1 MSLSFRPL
9 FIAAI
14 CLMLAVAAYPQTV
27 TGTLDGR
34 VTDQAGA
41 VVPAVKITARST
53 QTGVERATQS
63 NEVGYFQMSFLPL
76 GQYELRAEAAG
87 FATLIVK
94 EVEVTLN
101 KTVTIPIALKVSAVQ
116 ESVTVSDVAPLID
129 LASGQIG
136 RSIDSTLAGS
146 LPIGG
151 RNFLGLTRVL
161 PGFQTNPTSGQDNP
175 TLSSGSSVSFNG
187 TGTRATSFL
196 TDGVANDDIQEN
208 QHRQPVNL
216 STIKEMQ
223 VLTDN
228 FAPEFGRAFGAV
240 VLVQTKSGNNQM
252 HGEAYWYLQ
261 NSALNAR
268 GFFANAAGSRVD
280 PATGQTVPNVRK
292 AVSQSHR
299 AGGTAGGAIV
309 KDRLFY
315 FGSLE
320 RFWEPGMLS
329 TTTYLLP
336 PEWRTPRVDPAVPDA
351 AARREWVQ
359 SIIDRF
365 PANLTP
371 NNAPV
376 SAWAYTVPLPRSSH
390 THDYSGRGDWRIS
403 DSDLVYGRYQFSNF
417 YFGRGEEIVKGENV
431 KQDHRFQSVG
441 LTHTHVFTPSTTG
454 EFRFGFGRR
463 RMLVD
468 FLDPQD
474 YPPIVRWT
482 FTGFAPIIGNA
493 SAYPIRRYQND
504 FQYVYN
510 LATQLSSKHTLKF
523 GADIRRI
530 QLNDRAEN
538 YNRGFWTFGSQAP
551 YSGMENFL
559 RGVVT
564 TFQKGYGAAYV
575 GLRMTE
581 LNFYGQDEF
590 RVASNLTLNLG
601 FRFES
606 VGAPGEVNDLY
617 DAGYGTDNYIEPR
630 FGFAYS
636 PSAQSGFLAKLTG
649 GPGNTSIRGGF
660 GMFHGRIFQ
669 SIFGQIGANSRF
681 NPPNGAAPT
690 WTDPNMSVVDP
701 TGGYVFAPGPPT
713 TQVSLTAI
721 NPNLGMPYTE
731 QWNFT
736 VERQLPWDGAFQA
749 SYIGNRGIGLLFYNQ
764 PNRAQFPFTSTQP
777 ASYSGAANFP
787 GVRFDKIDPNLFNAN
802 PATGYISIQQPRTQA
817 RRIDGRYGGILEV
830 SNASWSYYNALQLQY
845 VQRSRK
851 GLSMQAGYTWSSNID
866 TGTEAT
872 FVGAGDQNGTVSELD
887 SARSMRGPSRLSQPH
902 RFTVSYLYDLPFFR
916 TQKGPANWNPVL
928 AGLVGRA
935 LGGWQISGFN
945 VFASGNPFTA
955 FLGYDLNGDGVNND
969 RPFLLDPS
977 ILGKSVDN
985 GRVDP
990 ATGLKYSQGQLPV
1003 SAFWPTADIAATRI
1017 WPWYPGSKIAGSLGR
1032 NTFRMHGQNEWNV
1045 SFIKNVRLY
1054 GERHHVQFR
1063 AEMFNLFN
1071 RVQFDMPAFLSTV
1084 DTGVAGYRLQPR
1096 FGEITATRNSSRW
1109 MQMSLRY
1116 WF

>member
-1 MSLSFRPL
+1 MKRSLRL
-9 FIAAI
+9 FFLAAI
-14 CLMLAVAAYPQTV
+14 CLLLTVAANPQTV

-41 VVPAVKITARST
+41 VVPGVKITAKSPE
-53 QTGVERATQS
+53 TGVERTTQS
-63 NEVGYFQMSFLPL
+63 NEVGYFQLPFLPL
-76 GQYELRAEAAG
+76 GPYEVRAAAQG
-87 FATLIVK
+87 FTTVITK
-94 EVEVTLN
+94 DVEVTLN
-101 KTVTIPIALKVSAVQ
+101 KTTTISLVLKVSTVQ

-129 LASGQIG
+129 LASGQVR
-136 RSIDSTLAGS
+136 RSIDTTLAGS

-151 RNFLGLTRVL
+151 RSFLGLTRLL
-161 PGFQTNPTSGQDNP
+161 PGFQTNPTSGQDNY

-187 TGTRATSFL
+187 TGTRSTSFL
-196 TDGVANDDIQEN
+196 TDGVANDDVQEN
-208 QHRQPVNL
+208 QHRQPVNI

-228 FAPEFGRAFGAV
+228 FSPEFGRAFGAV
-240 VLVQTKSGNNQM
+240 VLVQTKSGGNQT
-252 HGEAYWYLQ
+252 HGEAYWYTQ

-268 GFFANAAGSRVD
+268 GFFSNAAGSRID
-280 PATGQTVPNVRK
+280 PLTGKTVPNVAK

-299 AGGTAGGAIV
+299 AGGTAGGAVI

-320 RFWEPGMLS
+320 RFWEPGMLN

-336 PEWRTPRVDPAVPDA
+336 PEWRTPRVDPSVPDA
-351 AARREWVQ
+351 AARAAWVQ
-359 SIIDRF
+359 SVIDRF

-376 SAWAYTVPLPRSSH
+376 SPYAYTVPLPRSSH
-390 THDYSGRGDWRIS
+390 THDYSGRADWRIS
-403 DSDLVYGRYQFSNF
+403 DNDFLYGRYQFSNF
-417 YFGRGEEIVKGENV
+417 YFGRTEEIVKGENV
-431 KQDHRFQSVG
+431 KQDHRFQSLG
-441 LTHTHVFTPSTTG
+441 LTQTHVFSPTTTG

-468 FLDPQD
+468 FLDPAD
-474 YPPIVRWT
+474 YPPIIRWS

-493 SAYPIRRYQND
+493 SAYPIRRFQND

-510 LATQLSSKHTLKF
+510 VASQLGSRHTLKF

-551 YSGMENFL
+551 YNGMENFL

-590 RVASNLTLNLG
+590 RATQRLTFNVG

-606 VGAPGEVNDLY
+606 VGAPGEVNNLY
-617 DAGYGTDNYIEPR
+617 DAGYGTDNYFEPR

-636 PSAQSGFLAKLTG
+636 PPWSNGLLAELTG

-669 SIFGQIGANSRF
+669 SVFGQIGANTRF

-701 TGGYVFAPGPPT
+701 TGGYVFKPGPPT

-721 NPNLGMPYTE
+721 DPNLSMPYTE

-736 VERQLPWDGAFQA
+736 VERQLPWNAAFQA
-749 SYIGNRGIGLLFYNQ
+749 SYVGNRGIGLLFYNQ

-777 ASYSGAANFP
+777 ATYSGAGNFP
-787 GVRFDKIDPNLFNAN
+787 GVTFDKVDPNLFNAN
-802 PATGYISIQQPRTQA
+802 PAPGFISLQQPRTQA
-817 RRIDGRYGGILEV
+817 RRLDGRYGGILEV
-830 SNASWSYYNALQLQY
+830 SNASWSYYNAMQLQY
-845 VQRSRK
+845 VQRSRA
-851 GLSMQAGYTWSSNID
+851 GMTLQAGYTWSSNID
-866 TGTEAT
+866 TGSEAT
-872 FVGAGDQNGTVSELD
+872 FVGSGDHNATVSELE

-902 RFTVSYLYDLPFFR
+902 RFTVSYVYDLPFFKGQR
-916 TQKGPANWNPVL
+916 GPANWNKFL
-928 AGLVGRA
+928 AGLIGRA
-935 LGGWQISGFN
+935 AGGWQVSGTTT
-945 VFASGNPFTA
+945 FASGNPFTV
-955 FLGYDLNGDGVNND
+955 FLGYDLNGDGVVND
-969 RPFLLDPS
+969 RPFLLDTS
-977 ILGKSVDN
+977 ILGRSVDN
-985 GRVDP
+985 GRVNP
-990 ATGLKYSQGQLPV
+990 ATGLKYSQGQLPAT
-1003 SAFWPTADIAATRI
+1003 AFWPDAGLAAAKN
-1017 WPWYPGSKIAGSLGR
+1017 WPWYPGSKMSGSLGR

-1045 SFIKNVRLY
+1045 AFIKDVRVY
-1054 GERHHVQFR
+1054 GERHKIQFR
-1063 AEMFNLFN
+1063 AEMFNLLN
-1071 RVQFDMPAFLSTV
+1071 RVQFDMPAYLSLV

-1096 FGEITATRNSSRW
+1096 FGEITATRNSPRW